1 MVRVY
6 FKNGNQADL
15 PNATAEVRDEIA
27 CRDSS
32 GNVVARFQADDIV
45 GWAVLTDEP
54 MDVKPLSHG
63 VAQRSQPHVLPS
75 EGELK

>member
-15 PNATAEVRDEIA
+15 PNATEVRDEVFAVYEGTQAATARGIA

-32 GNVVARFQADDIV
+32 GNVVARFQADEIV

-54 MDVKPLSHG
+54 MG
-63 VAQRSQPHVLPS
+63 V
-75 EGELK
+75 